1 MGLPTISGVGRL
13 VADPELR
20 FAPSGMAVLTV
31 NLAFNS
37 RKFDK
42 DRQEWIDGDVFFVRA
57 TAFKQLAENAAE
69 SLVKGVEVHVSGR
82 LKTEQWEDKNG
93 GGKRSATA
101 LLLDSIGPNLSYA
114 TAKVT
119 KANRSSEGG
128 GSFGSSGTGGG
139 APAEDPWGS
148 TQSAPV
154 GQDEEPPF

>member
-1 MGLPTISGVGRL
+1 MLPTISGVGRL
-13 VADPELR
+13 TQDPELR
-20 FAPSGMAVLTV
+20 FAPSGVAVLTV

-37 RKFDK
+37 RKLN
-42 DRQEWIDGDVFFVRA
+42 RQTNEWEDSDVFFVRG

-128 GSFGSSGTGGG
+128 GSFGSSGSGGG
-139 APAEDPWGS
+139 APVDDPWGS
-148 TQSAPV
+148 TSGPV
-154 GQDEEPPF
+154 DQDSSPPF

>member
-1 MGLPTISGVGRL
+1 MLPMISGVGRL
-13 VADPELR
+13 TQEVELR
-20 FAPSGMAVLTV
+20 YSPSGMAVATV

-37 RKFDK
+37 RKLNK
-42 DRQEWIDGDVFFVRA
+42 ATNEWEDSDVFFVRA

-114 TAKVT
+114 TARVT

-139 APAEDPWGS
+139 VPADDPWGS

>member
-1 MGLPTISGVGRL
+1 MLPTISGVGRL
-13 VADPELR
+13 TQDPSLR
-20 FAPSGMAVLTV
+20 FAPSGMAVCEIQ
-31 NLAFNS
+31 LAFNA

-42 DRQEWIDGDVFFVRA
+42 DRQEWVDGDVFFVRA

-139 APAEDPWGS
+139 ASLDDPWGA
-148 TQSAPV
+148 APADDQ
-154 GQDEEPPF
+154 GAPF

>member
-1 MGLPTISGVGRL
+1 MLPMMSGVGRL
-13 VADPELR
+13 TQDPELR

-31 NLAFNS
+31 NLAFNA

-69 SLVKGVEVHVSGR
+69 SLQKGHEVHVSGR

-114 TAKVT
+114 TASVQ
-119 KANRSSEGG
+119 KAGRSDGGG
-128 GSFGSSGTGGG
+128 GSPRGGSQGRQD
-139 APAEDPWGS
+139 DPWGAS
-148 TQSAPV
+148 SGPSDIDQAP
-154 GQDEEPPF
+154 F

>member
-1 MGLPTISGVGRL
+1 MLPTISGVGRL
-13 VADPELR
+13 TQDPELR
-20 FAPSGMAVLTV
+20 FAPSGMAILTV

-37 RKFDK
+37 RKLNN
-42 DRQEWIDGDVFFVRA
+42 QTNEWEDSDVFFVRA

-114 TAKVT
+114 TASVT
-119 KANRSSEGG
+119 RSGRASDGG
-128 GSFGSSGTGGG
+128 GSSTPHGRSGSGGG
-139 APAEDPWGS
+139 VPAEDPWGCAPAAD
-148 TQSAPV
+148 QLDSAP
-154 GQDEEPPF
+154 F